1 MVMSSVP
8 EVLIPTDFNA
18 VAIAAAVPEMAVT
31 WVASTTVG
39 VLASMAF
46 KSAAEAEPGSIVT
59 MTLADLVMTAVL
71 KAIAICAA
79 VPVIKVAE
87 VATILPV
94 VIA

>member
-79 VPVIKVAE
+79 VPVIRFAE

>member
-1 MVMSSVP
+1 MSSVP
-8 EVLIPTDFNA
+8 VVLMPTDFNA
-18 VAIAAAVPEMAVT
+18 VAIAAAVPEIAVT

-46 KSAAEAEPGSIVT
+46 KSAAETEPGSIVT